1 MTEWS
6 PCFLYLNC
14 VIPLKSSEPLQA
26 INTVIYS
33 IIRELK
39 KRRRQ
44 RVRQKAIGLGWQNNN
59 FARASR
65 FFCSFLCRHCM
76 STTWLCLI
84 SRFLGDVNTSQK
96 LPFSFPGL
104 WYSQFYNSTT
114 KKQKKTKLLKIEK
127 LNEIKKAR
135 QSLRQCEFTF
145 FKCLF
150 CSPLFLSHFVII
162 VPLCADTCR
171 TL

>member
-1 MTEWS
+1 MYRTKFSRSPKITEWS
-6 PCFLYLNC
+6 PGFLYLNC
-14 VIPLKSSEPLQA
+14 VIPLKSSEPPQA

-44 RVRQKAIGLGWQNNN
+44 RVRQKAIGLGWQKNN

-84 SRFLGDVNTSQK
+84 SRFLGDVNTRQK

-114 KKQKKTKLLKIEK
+114 KKKEENKIAKNWKIKRDKKSTTKFEAMRIH
-127 LNEIKKAR
+127 
-135 QSLRQCEFTF
+135 F
-145 FKCLF
+145 F
-150 CSPLFLSHFVII
+150 
-162 VPLCADTCR
+162 
-171 TL
+171 